1 MDPRDEKRRRSP
13 RTRSVVAAT
22 GLLLLG
28 IAPFGVAATGD
39 ALREGQRNGTA
50 TKETQIISSA
60 AETGRSTGGYATRQ
74 SNLSRSGGAAIYG
87 CRSTGATR
95 TNPCLRANNLTTGSA
110 FEFNTTGGESA
121 GRITAGSG
129 GDSKRPFTTNA
140 TGVATGLNA
149 DRVDGQD
156 AAAIV
161 STARAKSGLDA
172 DTVDGQGAGELTTR
186 WALVNEAG
194 QIEQQTGG
202 FTTVDCFETNANCYL
217 DAGEDVRN
225 NGIHAQ
231 IAIQNNDTISD
242 PTELSGE
249 TGTAPCGAT
258 FVTCAPP
265 GTEDNEVLVVAPR
278 QSDGAAT
285 TAGARLR
292 FYVYVTGSQAG

>member
-1 MDPRDEKRRRSP
+1 MDRRTP
-13 RTRSVVAAT
+13 RTRSVVLAT

-39 ALREGQRNGTA
+39 VLREGQRNGTA
-50 TKETQIISSA
+50 NRETQIISNA
-60 AETGRSTGGYATRQ
+60 AEQGRSTGGYATRQ

-110 FEFNTTGGESA
+110 FEFNTTSGESA

-156 AAAIV
+156 ASAIV
-161 STARAKSGLDA
+161 SSARAKTGLDA

-186 WALVNEAG
+186 WALVNEGG
-194 QIEQQTGG
+194 QIEQQSGG
-202 FTTVDCFETNANCYL
+202 FSTVDCYQTNANCYL

-242 PTELSGE
+242 PSVLSGE

-265 GTEDNEVLVVAPR
+265 NTEDNEVLVVAPR
-278 QSDGAAT
+278 ASDGAAS
-285 TAGARLR
+285 TAGNRFR

>member
-1 MDPRDEKRRRSP
+1 MDRRSP
-13 RTRSVVAAT
+13 RTRSVVLAT

-39 ALREGQRNGTA
+39 VLREGQRNGTA
-50 TKETQIISSA
+50 NRETQIISNT
-60 AETGRSTGGYATRQ
+60 AEQGRSTGGYATRQ

-110 FEFNTTGGESA
+110 FEFNTTNGESA

-156 AAAIV
+156 ASAIV
-161 STARAKSGLDA
+161 ASARAKTGLDA
-172 DTVDGQGAGELTTR
+172 DTVDGQGASDLTTR
-186 WALVNEAG
+186 WALINEAG
-194 QIEQQTGG
+194 EIEQQTGG
-202 FTTVDCFETNANCYL
+202 FTTVDCYETNANCYL
-217 DAGEDVRN
+217 DAGDDVRN
-225 NGIHAQ
+225 NGIHSQ

-242 PTELSGE
+242 PSELSGE
-249 TGTAPCGAT
+249 TGVAPCGAT

-265 GTEDNEVLVVAPR
+265 NTEDNEVLVIAPR

-285 TAGARLR
+285 TAGNRFR